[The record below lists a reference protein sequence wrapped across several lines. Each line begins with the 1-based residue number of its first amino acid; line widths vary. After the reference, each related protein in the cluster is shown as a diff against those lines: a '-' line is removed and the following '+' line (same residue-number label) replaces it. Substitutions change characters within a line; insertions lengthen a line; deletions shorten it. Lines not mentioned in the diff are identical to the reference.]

1 MRRLWRLVALV
12 AAGALLLVACEEQ
25 DPVVSEEEQV
35 PEDIAEQAESDEEGG
50 NGDEGGG
57 GDAQATAE
65 VVAVDIAYE
74 NVPSSI
80 TGGVVEFVLDNQ
92 GNIEHDIVIE
102 ELGNGEVVPRTP
114 GGETGTGT
122 AELESGTYTLYCSVP
137 GHREAGMEAQI
148 EVE

>member
-12 AAGALLLVACEEQ
+12 AAGAVLLVACEEQ

-35 PEDIAEQAESDEEGG
+35 PEDIAEQAEGDGDGG
-50 NGDEGGG
+50 NGGEGGDG
-57 GDAQATAE
+57 GAE
-65 VVAVDIAYE
+65 ASAELVAVDIAYE
-74 NVPSSI
+74 DVPSSI

-114 GGETGTGT
+114 GGETGSGT
-122 AELESGTYTLYCSVP
+122 AELEPGTYTLYCSVA

>member
-12 AAGALLLVACEEQ
+12 AAGAVLLVACAEQ

-35 PEDIAEQAESDEEGG
+35 PEDIAEQAESGGDGG
-50 NGDEGGG
+50 NGGGGGG
-57 GDAQATAE
+57 GDAETTAE
-65 VVAVDIAYE
+65 LVAVDIDYE

-122 AELESGTYTLYCSVP
+122 AELEAGTYTLYCSVP